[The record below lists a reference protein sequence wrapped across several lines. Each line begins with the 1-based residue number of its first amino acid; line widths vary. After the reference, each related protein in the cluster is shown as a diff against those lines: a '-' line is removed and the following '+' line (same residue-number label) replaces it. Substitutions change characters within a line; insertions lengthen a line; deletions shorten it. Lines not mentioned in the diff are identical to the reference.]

1 MLKEKSVFI
10 NYKYRQILNYKMIL
24 ISFITLLQ
32 KNSQNY
38 ISKTGK
44 YIETRLV
51 YLLYYI
57 ITFHSNQNFHAISL
71 QYT

>member
-32 KNSQNY
+32 KNSQKKIIYPKQENILKLVSFIFY
-38 ISKTGK
+38 IT
-44 YIETRLV
+44 L
-51 YLLYYI
+51 
-57 ITFHSNQNFHAISL
+57 
-71 QYT
+71 